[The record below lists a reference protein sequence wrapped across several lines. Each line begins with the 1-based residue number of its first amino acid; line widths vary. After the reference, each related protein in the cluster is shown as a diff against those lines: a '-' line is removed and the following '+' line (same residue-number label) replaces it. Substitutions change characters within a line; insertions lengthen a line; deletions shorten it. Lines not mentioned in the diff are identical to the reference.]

1 MTDIMKTLRTIFLSI
16 LMCMWLPVSATCPIV
31 RNYSKSDYGAGTQNW
46 AVAQNGGGVIYF
58 ANNFGVVEFD
68 GKQWRTYPVKNR
80 TVVRSLFY
88 DRSTERLYAGATDE
102 FGYFSLDEA
111 GWLAYTSLSYGNDT
125 KGPLE
130 EIWKIYSLDGIL
142 HLQNNSEII
151 LYHDGLFTHYSAGMK
166 IDCSAMV
173 HGVLIVATADRI
185 SMFSG
190 EQFIRMKGTE
200 VLAGKKIVS
209 ILSPSPDTVYFI
221 TEKDGIFAY
230 DWDRARKIRTSLDR
244 ILTSKVI
251 YCASA
256 VDRYISFGTV
266 TDGVYILDT
275 ARDTY
280 FHINADSGL
289 QNNTVLSMMPD
300 KDRNLWLGLDK
311 GIDYIALNS
320 PELSLF
326 SSSLVCGAG
335 YASLPDGDRLLLG
348 TNQGLF
354 QVSFDQEK
362 GIIGDNPEKIKGLDG
377 QVWNLVRIDGT
388 IFCSHDSG
396 LYIIKG
402 NTAEKIPGIRGVWKV
417 TELKTRKGIVLG
429 SSYDGFFTVRKTGGK
444 WILDKQIKG
453 CDDDSGMFEE
463 DRDGKIWFYR
473 WMKGLFRLTLT
484 EECDS
489 VSKIEYFGTNAGLPS
504 NNNNLVN
511 RLGNE
516 IIFSSDNGYWK
527 YDYNSGRMI
536 PAEEINSMFTVLPKA
551 VSFVESP
558 SGDLYFMS
566 GGMDAIAFRDNGSWN
581 VDSLSLK
588 YMRNKRIFGFEK
600 ISWPA
605 PDSFIINTD
614 DGFSVFDIDD
624 IRSGS
629 SMAENGVFI
638 KEISVKRENRDS
650 VVFGS
655 RSATYTSGP
664 DFELPYKYNSL
675 QITYISPYFEN
686 NESMSYSYMLEG
698 YDKEWS
704 EFSNDNVKE
713 YTRLPH
719 GRYTFRVKSRYSQ
732 ADECSETS
740 VDFTIRAPWY
750 GSTLAYCIYS
760 VFAALLLYFILQLI
774 KMRSMRLVKAMEAKK
789 EEEIMILKN
798 QTLEHDLK
806 HKSQDLASSTM
817 NLLRKN
823 EILLKIKDGIDLSI
837 RHFEDD
843 EKNRG
848 IRELQK
854 LKYEIMDNIEHDDDW
869 KKFEQNFDVVY
880 EDYLNRLGKK
890 YPSLSIGD
898 KKICAYL
905 KMGLSSKDIAP
916 LMNMSVHSVEMARYR
931 LRKKLELDRS
941 VNLSE
946 FLQNF

>member
-1 MTDIMKTLRTIFLSI
+1 
-16 LMCMWLPVSATCPIV
+16 
-31 RNYSKSDYGAGTQNW
+31 
-46 AVAQNGGGVIYF
+46 
-58 ANNFGVVEFD
+58 
-68 GKQWRTYPVKNR
+68 
-80 TVVRSLFY
+80 
-88 DRSTERLYAGATDE
+88 
-102 FGYFSLDEA
+102 
-111 GWLAYTSLSYGNDT
+111 
-125 KGPLE
+125 
-130 EIWKIYSLDGIL
+130 
-142 HLQNNSEII
+142 
-151 LYHDGLFTHYSAGMK
+151 
-166 IDCSAMV
+166 
-173 HGVLIVATADRI
+173 
-185 SMFSG
+185 
-190 EQFIRMKGTE
+190 
-200 VLAGKKIVS
+200 
-209 ILSPSPDTVYFI
+209 
-221 TEKDGIFAY
+221 
-230 DWDRARKIRTSLDR
+230 
-244 ILTSKVI
+244 
-251 YCASA
+251 
-256 VDRYISFGTV
+256 
-266 TDGVYILDT
+266 
-275 ARDTY
+275 
-280 FHINADSGL
+280 
-289 QNNTVLSMMPD
+289 
-300 KDRNLWLGLDK
+300 
-311 GIDYIALNS
+311 
-320 PELSLF
+320 
-326 SSSLVCGAG
+326 
-335 YASLPDGDRLLLG
+335 
-348 TNQGLF
+348 
-354 QVSFDQEK
+354 
-362 GIIGDNPEKIKGLDG
+362 
-377 QVWNLVRIDGT
+377 
-388 IFCSHDSG
+388 
-396 LYIIKG
+396 
-402 NTAEKIPGIRGVWKV
+402 
-417 TELKTRKGIVLG
+417 
-429 SSYDGFFTVRKTGGK
+429 
-444 WILDKQIKG
+444 
-453 CDDDSGMFEE
+453 
-463 DRDGKIWFYR
+463 
-473 WMKGLFRLTLT
+473 
-484 EECDS
+484 
-489 VSKIEYFGTNAGLPS
+489 
-504 NNNNLVN
+504 
-511 RLGNE
+511 
-516 IIFSSDNGYWK
+516 
-527 YDYNSGRMI
+527 
-536 PAEEINSMFTVLPKA
+536 
-551 VSFVESP
+551 
-558 SGDLYFMS
+558 
-566 GGMDAIAFRDNGSWN
+566 
-581 VDSLSLK
+581 
-588 YMRNKRIFGFEK
+588 MRNKRIFGFEK

-605 PDSFIINTD
+605 PDSFIINTN

-675 QITYISPYFEN
+675 QITYISPYFED

-760 VFAALLLYFILQLI
+760 VFAALLLYFILLLI

-854 LKYEIMDNIEHDDDW
+854 LKYEIRDNIEHDDDW